1 MIGLTGLLFWKRS
14 RLIINMIVFKLVS
27 VLPKKQRTFL
37 IVITSEERIIDV
49 VVSEKGHVGTELAPF
64 KMYRVIFVDILN
76 GSLAS
81 VSFFYSDLPNE
92 STTLQLYKD
101 LQDDSIG
108 SESKDV
114 AEESLFVEITMNDR
128 ASPFGEEDL
137 RFSID
142 NQYKVDEE
150 PLVEFTSRDS
160 VSERHS
166 MISGLV
172 NNQLNHYKNLLET
185 EKKLRLKF
193 ENISDEMSQKF
204 ESKLQSFHSR
214 ERSLLQELSISG
226 QQIQHLNSQISDL
239 QIQLKQ
245 LTIEKNQM
253 SDLKDLSKQQ
263 FDNFK
268 KLDYQNELQH
278 YREILE
284 TMDKKWKEFSHNIQT
299 SHDTDPIHFI
309 IREKDEKIAN
319 LQNQIQALSKSGT
332 SGDLLI
338 EAEMRKKSLNF
349 QRERDLVYIVEG
361 NKVAVTFDRILMF
374 RSVGAPKTA
383 EEIILSP
390 PSKRSNSS
398 FRSDFKKNSRVPI
411 VTSKSPV
418 KYT

>member
-1 MIGLTGLLFWKRS
+1 
-14 RLIINMIVFKLVS
+14 MIVFKLVS
-27 VLPKKQRTFL
+27 VLPKRQRTFL

-64 KMYRVIFVDILN
+64 KMYRVIFVDILT

-92 STTLQLYKD
+92 LTTLQLYKD

-108 SESKDV
+108 SESQAI
-114 AEESLFVEITMNDR
+114 AEESLFVEITMNDKS
-128 ASPFGEEDL
+128 SPFGEEDL

-150 PLVEFTSRDS
+150 PLIEFTSRDS

-185 EKKLRLKF
+185 EKKLRGKF
-193 ENISDEMSQKF
+193 ENIADEMSQKF

-214 ERSLLQELSISG
+214 EKALLQELSSSG
-226 QQIQHLNSQISDL
+226 QQIQLLHSQISDL

-245 LTIEKNQM
+245 LLIDKNQM

-263 FDNFK
+263 FDNLK
-268 KLDYQNELQH
+268 KLDYQSELH
-278 YREILE
+278 NYREILE
-284 TMDKKWKEFSHNIQT
+284 GMDKKWKEFSHNIQT

-309 IREKDEKIAN
+309 IREKDEKIAS
-319 LQNQIQALSKSGT
+319 LQNQIQALSRSGNP
-332 SGDLLI
+332 GDLQL

-349 QRERDLVYIVEG
+349 QRERDLVYTVEG
-361 NKVAVTFDRILMF
+361 AKVAVAFDRILLF
-374 RSVGAPKTA
+374 RAIGPPKTA
-383 EEIILSP
+383 EEIVLSP